1 MTSLLSY
8 KKIFNPQISVCIF
21 LEVSKQPL
29 VWLTKS
35 ENQLF
40 IDFFFFKEILVLFM
54 YLYRRL
60 TQITFL
66 FS

>member
-8 KKIFNPQISVCIF
+8 KKISNPQINVCVF

-40 IDFFFFKEILVLFM
+40 IDFG
-54 YLYRRL
+54 
-60 TQITFL
+60 L
-66 FS
+66 FSSVRLASAWCLILFGD